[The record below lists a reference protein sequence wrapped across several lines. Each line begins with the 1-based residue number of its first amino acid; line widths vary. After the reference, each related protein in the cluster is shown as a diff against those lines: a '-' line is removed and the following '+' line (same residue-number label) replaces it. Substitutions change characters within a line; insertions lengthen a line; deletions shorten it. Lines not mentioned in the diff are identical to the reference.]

1 MSILSNKDYAYL
13 EAMLSKF
20 EEVTI
25 ERRLVNGVVEVTT
38 STVSYPW
45 DVPMVAS
52 LKITL
57 LGRDKP
63 SFIKHCKTTREVAEE
78 LTFASKVLHLK
89 ERS

>member
-1 MSILSNKDYAYL
+1 MSILSTKDYAYL

-57 LGRDKP
+57 LGSDKP
-63 SFIKHCKTTREVAEE
+63 SFIKHCKTTSEVAEE
-78 LTFASKVLHLK
+78 LNFASKVLHLK